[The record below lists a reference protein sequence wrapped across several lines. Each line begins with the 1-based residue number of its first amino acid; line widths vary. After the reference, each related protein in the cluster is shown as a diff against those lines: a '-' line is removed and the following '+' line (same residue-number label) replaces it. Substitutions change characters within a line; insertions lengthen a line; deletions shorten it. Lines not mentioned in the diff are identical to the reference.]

1 MATTRFVWFLSVT
14 RGGLR
19 RWLESDFR
27 VDASAGR
34 VHLQTVPD
42 SSAPQR
48 QLLDSA
54 GVDRCLD
61 EIAVAISKAWSGERL
76 ALVGV
81 HRRGVPFAEALAAR
95 LITMDHEVE
104 LGRIDITQYRDDLK
118 TFTVLPKLEGSEI
131 EFDLDGMVVILCDEV
146 MHTGRTSRAALE
158 ELLGFGR
165 PRCVQIAALV
175 DRGGRELPFT
185 AEYAGLRIDLPSHD
199 RVNVR
204 FTEMDG
210 RDEVFVTSW
219 ENKTA

>member
-1 MATTRFVWFLSVT
+1 MRERTPA
-14 RGGLR
+14 
-19 RWLESDFR
+19 DFR

-34 VHLQTVPD
+34 VHLQLVPD
-42 SSAPQR
+42 SSALKR

-61 EIAVAISKAWSGERL
+61 EIAAEISKAWPGERL

-95 LITMDHEVE
+95 LITQDHEVE

-118 TFTVLPKLEGSEI
+118 SFTVLPKLEGSEI
-131 EFDLDGMVVILCDEV
+131 EFDLDDMVVIVCDEV

-175 DRGGRELPFT
+175 DRNGRELPFT
-185 AEYAGLRIDLPSHD
+185 AEYAGIRIDLPKHE

-204 FTEMDG
+204 FTMMDG

>member
-1 MATTRFVWFLSVT
+1 M
-14 RGGLR
+14 
-19 RWLESDFR
+19 
-27 VDASAGR
+27 
-34 VHLQTVPD
+34 PD
-42 SSAPQR
+42 SNAPKR

-54 GVDRCLD
+54 GVDCCLD
-61 EIAVAISKAWSGERL
+61 EIADSISKAWPGERL

-95 LITMDHEVE
+95 LITKDHEVE

-118 TFTVLPKLEGSEI
+118 SFTVLPKLVGSDI
-131 EFDLDGMVVILCDEV
+131 DFDLDDMVVILCDEV

-175 DRGGRELPFT
+175 DRVGRQLPFA
-185 AEYAGLRIDLPSHD
+185 AEYAGIRITLPGHE

-204 FTEMDG
+204 FADMDG